1 MQQGSTV
8 SAQTPLKLNMGSGQN
23 PFEGYINV
31 DKFGNPDV
39 LCDLEVFPWPWETSS
54 VDEVVFSHV
63 LEHLGETTQG
73 YFGII
78 KELYRICKPDARIHI
93 RVPHPRHQ
101 DFMNDPTHVRVIT
114 PESFSLFSK
123 ANNRRW
129 QEEQKANSPLGLYLD
144 VDFEITNSHYALDPH
159 WENRFQD
166 DGTGKISSEL
176 WDAIQHLNNVV
187 KEIIMDVR
195 VVKP

>member
-1 MQQGSTV
+1 MSCATWR
-8 SAQTPLKLNMGSGQN
+8 
-23 PFEGYINV
+23 F
-31 DKFGNPDV
+31 
-39 LCDLEVFPWPWETSS
+39 FPWPWETSS

-63 LEHLGETTQG
+63 LEHLGETTQS

-144 VDFEITNSHYALDPH
+144 VDFEIINSHYALDPH
-159 WENRFQD
+159 WENRFPE
-166 DGTGKISSEL
+166 DGTGKISPEL

-195 VVKP
+195 VIKG